1 MSLSMQMMWVSIIAM
16 ILLALS
22 MFTIYL
28 SRYKIKNKGLK
39 IITSILAWGMLLFGG
54 ILMLIVVLP
63 GPTS

>member
-1 MSLSMQMMWVSIIAM
+1 MSLSMQMMWVSILSM

-28 SRYKIKNKGLK
+28 SRYKIKHRGLK
-39 IITSILAWGMLLFGG
+39 IVISLTAWILLLFGG
-54 ILMLIVVLP
+54 LLMLMVVLP

>member
-1 MSLSMQMMWVSIIAM
+1 MSLSMQMMWVSILSM

-28 SRYKIKNKGLK
+28 SRYKINNRGLK
-39 IITSILAWGMLLFGG
+39 IVTSLTAWILLLIGG
-54 ILMLIVVLP
+54 LLMLVVVLP